1 MEADI
6 PIWRKPG
13 YFYFA
18 LTRIAT
24 NCHQTLEP
32 HRDRGRVGGRD

>member
-18 LTRIAT
+18 LTRIWHEFGTRA
-24 NCHQTLEP
+24 
-32 HRDRGRVGGRD
+32 GRRSPPELNRVN